1 MIFRR
6 VFFPAS
12 TVPKMYGGGG
22 NNPPSD
28 RVSGEATTPRLR
40 VGLLRDFPAG
50 KSEAPRAELP
60 LVEPC
65 CLLSLSACI
74 DTDEARCLLLH
85 RGIYR

>member
-12 TVPKMYGGGG
+12 TVPKMYRGRGG
-22 NNPPSD
+22 NRD
-28 RVSGEATTPRLR
+28 RVSGEAATPRLR
-40 VGLLRDFPAG
+40 AGLLRDFPAG
-50 KSEAPRAELP
+50 KREAPGAEVP

-74 DTDEARCLLLH
+74 GMDEARCLLLH
-85 RGIYR
+85 RGIRC